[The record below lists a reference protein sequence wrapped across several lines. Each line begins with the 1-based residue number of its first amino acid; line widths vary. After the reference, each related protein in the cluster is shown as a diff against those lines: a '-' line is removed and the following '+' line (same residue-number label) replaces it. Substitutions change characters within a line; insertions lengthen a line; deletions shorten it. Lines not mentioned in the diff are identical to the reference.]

1 MIQNRIIS
9 IFYENNSKKKKKIE
23 KLLSYNWVTP

>member
-9 IFYENNSKKKKKIE
+9 IFYENNSRKKKKSKNFFHIIE
-23 KLLSYNWVTP
+23 